1 MSATLPINSYGT
13 QTKNEL
19 LVSGHIRESV
29 YPMNVPHEINNLILS
44 FLPSIH
50 STLKDIGCS
59 DEFLV
64 ASAADNLKSKLQFV
78 LTMLFDKDKL
88 TNTLE
93 PIHMTRDKDGGIK
106 KEQRVS
112 VSVGERLIC
121 VSDFTSRIASL
132 AVLLS
137 KLECDEVFW
146 AVAGFN
152 SSTVSQKVV
161 GRYFSSLIDFLTPPI
176 ECEVSHV
183 LSRVIELA
191 RLRYRS
197 QDVQK
202 SFHYTCHILNKL
214 QYPIICRKIDH
225 RSCYVTAVPHLRSF
239 PEMLNESISVRS
251 IAYSEHFVSQMM
263 ECICQKV
270 LFCHQHDTVNLNLNC
285 NSLGFDAQLRPIL
298 LDFSRS
304 IVCPP
309 NHAVTRFF
317 SVMSSTPPELALLM
331 GSNNPLMNI
340 ELNGGVLRKADSW
353 RCGVLLYIL
362 LTGQLPYHA
371 TSLGNFITQVLTL
384 PPTVAIEEITWISHD
399 AKDLLYKLLETTYF
413 NRIDIKDALKHKWF
427 LTKSRTSLPTSV
439 IDNII
444 NLCKLENARNWISTI
459 THSGADHKQLDRD
472 RKYFGR
478 LDPTGQRKS
487 LRKDKLCIFIMD
499 RLGYCKY
506 KAKQIVNEYHPD
518 IDSCEWKHFVAT
530 YIDIQWND
538 DDKLSQT
545 KQFTNAIFRGLDPNG
560 EGCVD
565 SKLLLGLFQ
574 DINLKLQTIVNKLN
588 TLKKFTFEQTVSTL
602 ADAFKNGFD
611 ITDLLSVDHVVQ
623 SC

>member
-214 QYPIICRKIDH
+214 QYPIIGRKIDH

-270 LFCHQHDTVNLNLNC
+270 LFCHQHDTVNFNLNC

-304 IVCPP
+304 IVCGEED
-309 NHAVTRFF
+309 VVSRLY

-340 ELNGGVLRKADSW
+340 DLNVGVMRKADAW
-353 RCGVLLYIL
+353 RCGVLLYVL

-371 TSLGNFITQVLTL
+371 TSLGNYLTQTLTL
-384 PPTVAIEEITWISHD
+384 PPKVPVEEITWISDD

-413 NRIDIKDALKHKWF
+413 NRADIKEALKHKWF
-427 LTKSRTSLPTSV
+427 KTQSRTSLPTSV

-444 NLCKLENARNWISTI
+444 NLCKLENARSWIATMA
-459 THSGADHKQLDRD
+459 HSGYAADEKQLDRD
-472 RKYFGR
+472 RMHYGER
-478 LDPTGQRKS
+478 ILHTDE
-487 LRKDKLCIFIMD
+487 LCIFIME

-506 KAKQIVNEYHPD
+506 KAKQIVNEYHPEMEANESA
-518 IDSCEWKHFVAT
+518 IEWKHFVTT
-530 YIDIQWND
+530 YVDIQWNED
-538 DDKLSQT
+538 DTLSKT

-565 SKLLLGLFQ
+565 SKLLLESLQ
-574 DINLKLQTIVNKLN
+574 DINLKSQTIVNKLT
-588 TLKKFTFEQTVSTL
+588 TLKRFTFEQTVSSI

-611 ITDLLSVDHVVQ
+611 ITDLLFVDNLVFVE
-623 SC
+623 